1 MQKSVDMWIVFVDKF
16 YIIWYA
22 KRLGIFLTDEHNVL
36 WTNINV
42 GKERLSTWN
51 GDRIFL
57 TAGQQSGIKNE

>member
-1 MQKSVDMWIVFVDKF
+1 M
-16 YIIWYA
+16 
-22 KRLGIFLTDEHNVL
+22 TDEHNAL

-57 TAGQQSGIKNE
+57 TAGQQSGIDMDAATVEALEKFREIYLGAEAKNEQ